1 MVFMKI
7 ELTPG
12 QQEQLDRAD
21 ELPVS
26 VCDPRDQSD
35 YVLVPAEQ
43 YEQMLE
49 VIEDDVEQ
57 RALRRAGA
65 KTLAKRLA
73 DESA

>member
-1 MVFMKI
+1 MKI
-7 ELTPG
+7 ELTPD
-12 QQEQLDRAD
+12 QQEQLDLAS
-21 ELPVS
+21 EHPVS
-26 VCDPRDQSD
+26 VHDPRNQSD
-35 YVLVPAEQ
+35 YILVPADQ

-65 KTLAKRLA
+65 RSLARRLA

>member
-1 MVFMKI
+1 MMIMKI

-12 QQEQLDRAD
+12 QQEQLDRA
-21 ELPVS
+21 EETPVGGY
-26 VCDPRDQSD
+26 DPRDQSD
-35 YVLVPAEQ
+35 YFLVPAEQ

-57 RALRRAGA
+57 RALRHAGA
-65 KTLAKRLA
+65 RTLANRSA